1 MMRPI
6 MRTENAR
13 RAVGDQKGSKLA
25 ILQALRAQG
34 PASRIDL
41 TRLTG
46 LSRATVSFGVA
57 ELIEAGI
64 VRDSVKNAPSRGRP
78 ATLLELVPASNIVL
92 GADFGIGHWTVG
104 AFDLIGGSVAERSI
118 PVAGTEPRQVVDA
131 LIEVLPQLIRG
142 LAIPPL
148 PLIGLGM
155 PGLVNTE
162 QGIIYSA
169 SDLAWHNVGIREM
182 MSDALGWPTV
192 VLNRHRARGLAEC
205 RYGAARA
212 YHEVVYIGVSTGIAA
227 GIYQDR
233 KLVTGAIG
241 GAGEIGHLTV
251 DPQGPLCPCGNH
263 GCLQLVAAAGAL
275 EANARKALRGGATS
289 ILDRG
294 PQFDLRLLKAE
305 EICAAAD
312 EGDALSREV
321 VERAA
326 DYLGIAMANLV
337 NLLNPEVIVLG
348 GPIPTMCNYYV
359 QRATATMRKRAM
371 APLTDNIEVKPATFA
386 QLGGALG
393 AATYALDLNLT
404 YSLFR

>member
-1 MMRPI
+1 MMPPI
-6 MRTENAR
+6 MKTENAR

-25 ILQALRAQG
+25 IIQALRAQG

-46 LSRATVSFGVA
+46 LSRATVSFGVT
-57 ELIEAGI
+57 ELIDAGI
-64 VRDSVKNAPSRGRP
+64 VRESVKNASSRGRP
-78 ATLLELVPASNIVL
+78 ATLLELAPASNIVL

-104 AFDLIGGSVAERSI
+104 AFDLMGGSVTERTI

-131 LIEVLPQLIRG
+131 LIEALPPLIRG
-142 LAIPPL
+142 LPIPPL

-162 QGIIYSA
+162 QGMIYSA
-169 SDLAWHNVGIREM
+169 SDLAWHNVEIGEM

-205 RYGAARA
+205 RYGAART
-212 YHEVVYIGVSTGIAA
+212 YHHVVYIGVSTGIAA

-275 EANARKALRGGATS
+275 ETDARRALRSGAPS

-294 PQFDLRLLKAE
+294 PEFDLRLLKAE
-305 EICAAAD
+305 EVCAAAD

-348 GPIPTMCNYYV
+348 GPIPTICDYYV

-371 APLTDNIEVKPATFA
+371 APLTAGIEVKPATFA